1 MSVWEKNVRK
11 FTEDVAKI
19 SIFVLKILYDFPR
32 EQGIDKL
39 CLIVNVIFFVLQL
52 LQDLSLYLFG
62 YQ

>member
-19 SIFVLKILYDFPR
+19 SIFVLKILYDFRR
-32 EQGIDKL
+32 EQGIDKR
-39 CLIVNVIFFVLQL
+39 CLIINVIFFVLQL